1 MESLESGERTGGQ
14 AGTEFDKFQTTGVIA
29 RIGRPGKT
37 GVGWR
42 RHNGDASMRPDHFS
56 AGVPKP
62 FTRGHPAV
70 VWHAKVRIAMLSLA
84 LFMSLC

>member
-1 MESLESGERTGGQ
+1 
-14 AGTEFDKFQTTGVIA
+14 
-29 RIGRPGKT
+29 
-37 GVGWR
+37 
-42 RHNGDASMRPDHFS
+42 MRPDHFS